1 MQIGG
6 KRGDRTSLVIMGDL
20 RRNQIITTFGPG
32 SIVNTPGQS
41 VIIMGLDK
49 WKGLSENRIA
59 EDNLQRLLH
68 KRYFVVPPAAE
79 NHDSIF
85 SRDIPVFR
93 FPTHYICRQ
102 CGRILPWWKFMDKH
116 KKDLHCTYCG
126 KDAAIFPSRFVIACV
141 NGHLDDFPFDFWVHQ
156 GHPCT
161 KKDGYHDL
169 RVHFS
174 SESGGLESIII
185 ECKDCGARRSMAGC
199 MSANSLHGYHCRGK
213 LKWIDEDAEEPCD
226 APVHVLQRNAS
237 NLYFP
242 ITISAL
248 TLPEGVNTLVQK
260 MNYDK
265 NKKLLQ
271 NLSGNGSD
279 IVEQL
284 LETIFDHELEN
295 KETTI
300 EELSNLF
307 WHKVLPSWAEEE
319 EKDFSENDLYENEY
333 NYLCRGTAESDLYK
347 ATETKVPDILQPYF
361 EKVVLVNRLREV
373 MVLRGFRRIYPEYP
387 ESKKDAGTEFAGW
400 NGKKYVSLSEEDL
413 PWLPGIE
420 LLGEGIFIKLNED
433 MLRQWEELTVS
444 RYFPLIERAEHYINC
459 KNKASVRYVLLHTL
473 SHLLIRQ
480 LSLDC
485 GYSGAALKERIYS
498 TFNDSKMQMAGI
510 LIYTSST
517 DSDGS
522 LGGLVRMG
530 QPENFEDVVRNMLH
544 EASWCSSDPI
554 CIDST
559 GQGYSGLNYA
569 ACHACTLLPETSCEL
584 RNCPLDRAAV
594 IGTLDHREYGYLS
607 DLVWK
612 A

>member
-1 MQIGG
+1 M
-6 KRGDRTSLVIMGDL
+6 
-20 RRNQIITTFGPG
+20 
-32 SIVNTPGQS
+32 
-41 VIIMGLDK
+41 
-49 WKGLSENRIA
+49 
-59 EDNLQRLLH
+59 
-68 KRYFVVPPAAE
+68 
-79 NHDSIF
+79 
-85 SRDIPVFR
+85 
-93 FPTHYICRQ
+93 
-102 CGRILPWWKFMDKH
+102 
-116 KKDLHCTYCG
+116 
-126 KDAAIFPSRFVIACV
+126 
-141 NGHLDDFPFDFWVHQ
+141 
-156 GHPCT
+156 
-161 KKDGYHDL
+161 
-169 RVHFS
+169 
-174 SESGGLESIII
+174 
-185 ECKDCGARRSMAGC
+185 
-199 MSANSLHGYHCRGK
+199 
-213 LKWIDEDAEEPCD
+213 
-226 APVHVLQRNAS
+226 
-237 NLYFP
+237 
-242 ITISAL
+242 
-248 TLPEGVNTLVQK
+248 
-260 MNYDK
+260 
-265 NKKLLQ
+265 
-271 NLSGNGSD
+271 
-279 IVEQL
+279 
-284 LETIFDHELEN
+284 
-295 KETTI
+295 
-300 EELSNLF
+300 
-307 WHKVLPSWAEEE
+307 
-319 EKDFSENDLYENEY
+319 
-333 NYLCRGTAESDLYK
+333 
-347 ATETKVPDILQPYF
+347 
-361 EKVVLVNRLREV
+361 
-373 MVLRGFRRIYPEYP
+373 
-387 ESKKDAGTEFAGW
+387 
-400 NGKKYVSLSEEDL
+400 

-433 MLRQWEELTVS
+433 MLRQWEELTAS

-584 RNCPLDRAAV
+584 RNCLLDRAAV